1 MEQPY
6 HSAMRYNSVIL
17 SEDAWDPNE
26 LLAAI
31 DGESLYYD

>member
-17 SEDAWDPNE
+17 SEAAWTPNE

-31 DGESLYYD
+31 DSK

>member
-17 SEDAWDPNE
+17 SEAAWTPNE

-31 DGESLYYD
+31 DGKYLY

>member
-6 HSAMRYNSVIL
+6 HSAMRYNSIIL
-17 SEDAWDPNE
+17 SEDGWTPNE

-31 DGESLYYD
+31 DGKFL